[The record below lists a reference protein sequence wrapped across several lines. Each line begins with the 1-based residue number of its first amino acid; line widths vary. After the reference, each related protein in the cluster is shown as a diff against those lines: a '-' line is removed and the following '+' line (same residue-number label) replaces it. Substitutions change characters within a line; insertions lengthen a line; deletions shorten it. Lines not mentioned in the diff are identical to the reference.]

1 LSIQTDNSWVTVL
14 KSAFYSLKRLFFNE
28 NKQTMTIHFHKLKS
42 ILLATTLCT
51 TALNAQDITTGRVAC
66 YLFNGNANDASV
78 TANHGTVNGALPT
91 TNRFGVPNSAYSFNG
106 TTDNIDIPHNAVL
119 SPTNISIAVWVRPT
133 VNRQMAILGKS
144 VSATSAN
151 EQYGMFIYTANP
163 YYFLIRNSTNC
174 GAGTGWTSLTSQPAD
189 PTLNSWNLIVATLSG
204 GVMKYYLNGV
214 EQPGNSTAGFIG
226 NCVGGSL
233 HLGTWWSGD
242 PNPYQ
247 GDMDD
252 LCIYNRALTQADVTA
267 LYDCTT
273 APTIARTVQPT
284 CAVPTGSI
292 TVTAQTDVQYSF
304 DGGIT
309 YQASNT
315 QSGLA
320 AGTYNV
326 KVKNLFGCESAATS
340 VTLNALPTGGTI
352 TLSCP
357 LNSTVTA
364 AAGQSSAIVTYSSP
378 NGVTSCSV
386 SGVTVTP
393 AATNIASG
401 GTFPLGPTTLNFTI
415 TDACCNTKP
424 CSFTITVTPTGV
436 LTPNCPADVIAT
448 AAEGQASATVN
459 YTAPISTSTCPV
471 GSVSVVAAATNT
483 PSGGVFPIGT
493 TPLNYT
499 ITDGCGNTKTCTFN
513 IIVKPSPNEVLTV
526 TCPNNLTVNTLP
538 GQITRVI
545 SYLPP
550 SAITTCPIGTLT
562 VTPAATNQ
570 ASGTAFPAGTTTLT
584 FTITDGCGNT
594 KTCVTTVKVVAT
606 GVLTVN
612 CPADIAVT
620 AASGQLTALVTY
632 SAPTAT
638 STCGLPAVVVTP
650 DPTNRAS
657 GTAFPVGVTTLRF
670 TITDGCGN
678 SKTCLLK
685 VTVKPVGVLTFA
697 CPSNVV
703 TMATKPAGI
712 PYTYSPPTATS
723 TCPVPPTKV
732 TGAATNPVSG
742 AIFPVGVTTLTFTA
756 TDGCGNTQTCSYTV
770 TVKPTPTA
778 VTFVKCPLNASFSV
792 AGPSKVIYD
801 IPTATTTCPGGKVT
815 VKPAGTNLASNSIF
829 PIGTTTLSFTA
840 TDECGNTA
848 TCTFTVTLV
857 KHRAK
862 NGSSGDNNLLL
873 YPNPIENELNID
885 LFEANRNYK
894 VQIFDLLGKIIFEQA
909 TDAQSPMKINTT
921 HWQSGVYIIR
931 TSDGETIMES
941 KILRK

>member
-1 LSIQTDNSWVTVL
+1 
-14 KSAFYSLKRLFFNE
+14 
-28 NKQTMTIHFHKLKS
+28 MTIQFHKLKG
-42 ILLATTLCT
+42 ILLAATLCT

-91 TNRFGVPNSAYSFNG
+91 TNRFGVPNSAYAFNG

-119 SPTNISIAVWVRPT
+119 SPTDISIAVWVRPT

-144 VSATSAN
+144 AYANSAN

-163 YYFLIRNSTNC
+163 YYFLIRNNVACTP
-174 GAGTGWTSLTSQPAD
+174 GAGWTSYTSQPAD
-189 PTLNSWNLIVATLSG
+189 PILNGWNLIVATLSG

-214 EQPGNSTAGFIG
+214 LQQSNATAGFIG
-226 NCVGGSL
+226 NCVGGTL
-233 HLGTWWSGD
+233 HLGTWWAGD

-252 LCIYNRALTQADVTA
+252 LCIYNRELTAADVAA

-284 CAVPTGSI
+284 CTVSTGSI

-304 DGGIT
+304 DGGTT

-315 QSGLA
+315 KSGLA

-326 KVKNLFGCESAATS
+326 KVKNLFGCESA
-340 VTLNALPTGGTI
+340 VTAVTINALPSGGAI
-352 TLSCP
+352 TLACP
-357 LNSTVTA
+357 SNSTVA
-364 AAGQSSAIVTYSSP
+364 AASGQSTANVTYSLP
-378 NGVTSCSV
+378 TGTTTCSV
-386 SGVTVTP
+386 TGVTVTP

-401 GTFPLGPTTLNFTI
+401 GAFPIGTTTLNFTV
-415 TDACCNTKP
+415 TDACCNTQP
-424 CSFTITVTPTGV
+424 CSFTVTVTPTGV

-448 AAEGQASATVN
+448 AAEGQASANVT
-459 YTAPISTSTCPV
+459 YTAPTGTSTCPV
-471 GSVSVVAAATNT
+471 GTVVVTAAATNT

-493 TPLNYT
+493 TPVNYT
-499 ITDGCGNTKTCTFN
+499 LTDNCGNTKTCTFN
-513 IIVKPSPNEVLTV
+513 VIVKPSPNEVLTV
-526 TCPNNLTVNTLP
+526 TCLNNLIVNTLP

-550 SAITTCPIGTLT
+550 SAITTCPIGGLT

-594 KTCVTTVKVVAT
+594 KTCLTTVKVVAI

-612 CPADIAVT
+612 CPADITVT
-620 AASGQLTALVTY
+620 AASGQPTAIVTY
-632 SAPTAT
+632 SPPTAT
-638 STCGLPAVVVTP
+638 STCGLP
-650 DPTNRAS
+650 
-657 GTAFPVGVTTLRF
+657 GTAFPIGVTTLRF

-678 SKTCLLK
+678 SKTCLVK
-685 VTVKPVGVLTFA
+685 VTVRPVGVLTFA

-703 TMATKPAGI
+703 TTATKPAGI
-712 PYTYSPPTATS
+712 PYIYSPPTATS

-770 TVKPTPTA
+770 TVKPMPIS
-778 VTFVKCPLNASFSV
+778 VTFTNCPANASFSV
-792 AGPSKVIYD
+792 SGPSRVTYPT
-801 IPTATTTCPGGKVT
+801 PTATTTCPGGRVKVT
-815 VKPAGTNLASNSIF
+815 PATTNLPSGSTF
-829 PIGTTTLSFTA
+829 PIGTTTISFTVR
-840 TDECGNTA
+840 DECGNTA

-894 VQIFDLLGKIIFEQA
+894 VQIFDLLGKMIFEQA